1 MLEAE
6 GRRDDLQRQ
15 LTELEARVVALTEQ
29 KEAAE
34 TALSRAAQP
43 TSYLVNKLREEEAS
57 RIQQSAMCDRLSAEV
72 RALQKERAAG
82 AEVGI
87 HLGHVMLYE
96 LVMCVCVCL
105 GKYPAA
111 GAPDLTATAEKRAA
125 GHESTGE

>member
-6 GRRDDLQRQ
+6 GRRDELQRQ

-43 TSYLVNKLREEEAS
+43 TSYLVNKLREEETS
-57 RIQQSAMCDRLSAEV
+57 RIQQSTLCDRLSAEV

-82 AEVGI
+82 AEVGN
-87 HLGHVMLYE
+87 HLGYAARVRNVLC
-96 LVMCVCVCL
+96 CV
-105 GKYPAA
+105 YA
-111 GAPDLTATAEKRAA
+111 
-125 GHESTGE
+125 